1 MTLRGN
7 AVNILGNDRY
17 LLICRNDMKIP
28 IYQVDAFA
36 ENVFSGNPA
45 AVCPLGEW
53 LPTETMQ
60 AIAEENNLSE
70 TAFFLPNGN
79 SFDIRWFTPKAEI
92 DLAGHP
98 TLATAHANTEL
109 WHIIFMGTKI
119 VGPIS
124 VT

>member
-1 MTLRGN
+1 MR
-7 AVNILGNDRY
+7 
-17 LLICRNDMKIP
+17 IP

-98 TLATAHANTEL
+98 TLATAHTICTEL
-109 WHIIFMGTKI
+109 EPGRRNVAFNTKARRYI
-119 VGPIS
+119 GYGL
-124 VT
+124 

>member
-1 MTLRGN
+1 
-7 AVNILGNDRY
+7 
-17 LLICRNDMKIP
+17 MKIP

-45 AVCPLGEW
+45 AVCPLDEW

-98 TLATAHANTEL
+98 TSGD
-109 WHIIFMGTKI
+109 GTYDFHGAGAGSAERDVQYEI
-119 VGPIS
+119 RRYIGCGL
-124 VT
+124 